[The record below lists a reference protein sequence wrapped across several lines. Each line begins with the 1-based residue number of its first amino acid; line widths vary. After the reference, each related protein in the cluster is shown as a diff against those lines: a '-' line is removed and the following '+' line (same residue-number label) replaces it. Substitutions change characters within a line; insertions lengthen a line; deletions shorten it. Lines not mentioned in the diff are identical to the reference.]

1 MKIENRQH
9 FLIMLVAV
17 GAALLIGNSLIYSP
31 LAKLWSGR
39 SLQIRNLKNQV
50 ADGKNLIKSATTLS
64 NQWSNMTANCLPS
77 NTSLAENQLLTA
89 LTSWSRSTG
98 ADITSIMP
106 QWKNDSTNYM
116 TLNMRLEAS
125 GTIATLT
132 QFLYQIE
139 SGSMALKLDS
149 VELGAHSDD
158 GQQLTLGLQI
168 SGLSLLQP
176 AAQLK
181 R

>member
-31 LAKLWSGR
+31 LAKLWSAR

-77 NTSLAENQLLTA
+77 NFAGREPVA
-89 LTSWSRSTG
+89 H
-98 ADITSIMP
+98 
-106 QWKNDSTNYM
+106 
-116 TLNMRLEAS
+116 
-125 GTIATLT
+125 
-132 QFLYQIE
+132 
-139 SGSMALKLDS
+139 
-149 VELGAHSDD
+149 GAH
-158 GQQLTLGLQI
+158 
-168 SGLSLLQP
+168 LLVTQHRRGHHQHH
-176 AAQLK
+176 AAVEK
-181 R
+181 